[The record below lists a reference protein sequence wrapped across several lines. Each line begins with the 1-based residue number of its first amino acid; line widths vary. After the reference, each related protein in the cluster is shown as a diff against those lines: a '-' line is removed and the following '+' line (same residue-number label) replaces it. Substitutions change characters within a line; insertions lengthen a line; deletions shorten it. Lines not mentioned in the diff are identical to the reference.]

1 MVSPYV
7 PAHDVFGSRGL
18 EGAPVGPGAVG
29 QGQVRAVGRPH
40 LDGPGGLGLVQQPV
54 GGATQPVRDVGRA
67 RGIDLG
73 LQRMQAP
80 AAPGRAQAL
89 PIHGAHGL
97 APRNLPPTS
106 TIPALMG
113 LKGLA
118 QGRFPSRCLLVHH
131 SLRSR
136 LPRIIPTGWHPAH
149 GAEPPHRVVAAP
161 GGDEA
166 VAAHWS
172 GVCEITRLKH
182 LLTTAFFKSSC
193 ACRRARARSWRS
205 SATVAGSSAAP
216 TAAAWIEQLCS
227 VRRRLQCGKPHR
239 TCGAGRAW
247 AFLS

>member
-1 MVSPYV
+1 MLVARGKYV
-7 PAHDVFGSRGL
+7 LSDIHTWVARV
-18 EGAPVGPGAVG
+18 
-29 QGQVRAVGRPH
+29 
-40 LDGPGGLGLVQQPV
+40 GLGWSSSRL
-54 GGATQPVRDVGRA
+54 GAQRSPCA
-67 RGIDLG
+67 ACSLG

-89 PIHGAHGL
+89 QIHGAHGM
-97 APRNLPPTS
+97 APRNLPPTGAI
-106 TIPALMG
+106 TELMG

-166 VAAHWS
+166 VAAYWS

-193 ACRRARARSWRS
+193 VCRRARARSWRS

-216 TAAAWIEQLCS
+216 TAAAWIGQAKAS
-227 VRRRLQCGKPHR
+227 ARQARSYVRRWSGF
-239 TCGAGRAW
+239 GVS
-247 AFLS
+247 FLTKK